1 MKKIVLFLLT
11 QIFISPIFAEVF
23 FEPEWEDFCPNKY
36 ANIDT
41 NKTYITGRAR
51 YWAERRKE
59 FEKRL
64 EKCNNVPTEM
74 KNACYSNLRAI
85 ENSKSQVYSQD
96 RRDRVLR
103 TLLLNSRF

>member
-1 MKKIVLFLLT
+1 MVSVVVPDKNKLEFAIRLFRKKTQKEGIVR
-11 QIFISPIFAEVF
+11 E
-23 FEPEWEDFCPNKY
+23 
-36 ANIDT
+36 
-41 NKTYITGRAR
+41 AR
-51 YWAERRKE
+51 RRKE

-103 TLLLNSRF
+103 VLLLNSRF